1 MIVEEFRNYNDDD
14 YLRWVADHHR
24 GYVLNIQRTCNPILP
39 AFTSPTARR
48 LGTPMQSPVERA
60 TGRELCSLARVDVS
74 EVPEN

>member
-24 GYVLNIQRTCNPILP
+24 GTYSTCSGPAILMMP

-60 TGRELCSLARVDVS
+60 MGRELCSLARVDVS